1 MFCTKCGSLVSE
13 GASFCRNCGQALG
26 SPEAR
31 AAEPPHPALTLETA
45 PAIQGS
51 AAVST
56 LTAPP
61 GSSYGSLPTPPAA
74 VSLPAPYAGFWLRL
88 VAYLID
94 SAIVA
99 VAFAAIVALAVGSF
113 GVRFFRGFVPRAYDQ
128 PPNPFF
134 PVAILGVILVLLPLT
149 IVLTWLYF
157 ASMESST
164 HQGTLGKMALG
175 LFVTDLQGRRVS
187 FGRASGRF
195 FAKFITGLIPFF
207 IGYIMAGFTA
217 KKQALHDMIASCLV
231 LKKV

>member
-1 MFCTKCGSLVSE
+1 MFCTKCGSLAPD
-13 GASFCRNCGQALG
+13 GASFCRNCGQPLG

-31 AAEPPHPALTLETA
+31 AGESPYASLTLEAATFT
-45 PAIQGS
+45 PVP
-51 AAVST
+51 AAVSA
-56 LTAPP
+56 LTGPP
-61 GSSYGSLPTPPAA
+61 GGSYSSLSAAPVA

-99 VAFAAIVALAVGSF
+99 AAFAAIVAIAVGSF
-113 GVRFFRGFVPRAYDQ
+113 GVRFFRGFVPRIHDQ

-134 PVAILGVILVLLPLT
+134 PIAILGVILVLLPLT

-207 IGYIMAGFTA
+207 IGYLMAGFTA

>member
-1 MFCTKCGSLVSE
+1 MFCTKCGSLAAE
-13 GASFCRNCGQALG
+13 GASFCRNCGQPLG

-31 AAEPPHPALTLETA
+31 AGEPPHPSLILETA
-45 PAIQGS
+45 PPTPVP

-56 LTAPP
+56 LTGPP
-61 GSSYGSLPTPPAA
+61 VSSYGALPVGAA
-74 VSLPAPYAGFWLRL
+74 VSLAPYAGFWLRL

-113 GVRFFRGFVPRAYDQ
+113 GVRFFRGFVPRVYDQ